1 MSALAAFRVSILAL
15 LSDAG
20 LAIFSNNDV
29 DQALRWALSE
39 YSSRRPLIRTY
50 QFPVA
55 ATTGVHILPADFITR
70 HVTNVELYDDDPD
83 SIYDLTYYAY
93 QRDEQWIVETRSA
106 EGPGTLREVSA
117 GEVLQISYSV
127 IHTIDDLDSA
137 AGTTLPAADE
147 PFIHVGAAGRA
158 AQMRALDRIETIN
171 MNPDVVQMYKLLAT
185 EYLSSFAA
193 FLTIEPG
200 VHFCLPDFPS
210 VDQF

>member
-1 MSALAAFRVSILAL
+1 MSALAAFRTSILAL

-50 QFPVA
+50 QFPVI

-70 HVTNVELYDDDPD
+70 HVTNVELYDDDL
-83 SIYDLTYYAY
+83 DLIEELTFYAY
-93 QRDEQWIVETRSA
+93 QRDEQWIVETRS
-106 EGPGTLREVSA
+106 EVSA

-127 IHTIDDLDSA
+127 IHTIDDLDAA

-147 PFIHVGAAGRA
+147 PFIHIGAAGRA

-171 MNPDVVQMYKLLAT
+171 MNKDVAQMYRLLAT
-185 EYLSSFAA
+185 EYLSSFTA

-200 VHFCLPDFPS
+200 VRICLPDFPNS
-210 VDQF
+210 SP

>member
-1 MSALAAFRVSILAL
+1 MSALAAFRTSILAL

-50 QFPVA
+50 QFPVI

-70 HVTNVELYDDDPD
+70 HVTNVELYDDDL
-83 SIYDLTYYAY
+83 DLIEELTFYAY
-93 QRDEQWIVETRSA
+93 QRDEQWIVETRS
-106 EGPGTLREVSA
+106 EVSA

-127 IHTIDDLDSA
+127 IHTIDDLDAA

-147 PFIHVGAAGRA
+147 PFIHIGAAGRA

-171 MNPDVVQMYKLLAT
+171 MNKDVAQMYRLLAT
-185 EYLSSFAA
+185 EYLSSFTA

-200 VHFCLPDFPS
+200 VRICLPDFPDS
-210 VDQF
+210 NP

>member
-1 MSALAAFRVSILAL
+1 MSALAAFRTSVLAL

-50 QFPVA
+50 QLPVD
-55 ATTGVHILPADFITR
+55 ATTGVHVLPADFITR
-70 HVTNVELYDDDPD
+70 HITRVELYDDDPD
-83 SIYDLTYYAY
+83 SIEELAFYAY
-93 QRDEQWIVETRSA
+93 QRDEQWIVETNN
-106 EGPGTLREVSA
+106 EVSA

-127 IHTIDDLDSA
+127 IHTIDDLDDA

-147 PFIHVGAAGRA
+147 PFIHVDAAGRA

-171 MNPDVVQMYKLLAT
+171 MNKDVVQMYKLLAT
-185 EYLSSFAA
+185 EYLSSFSS

-200 VHFCLPDFPS
+200 VRICLPDFP
-210 VDQF
+210 DINP

>member
-1 MSALAAFRVSILAL
+1 MSALAAFRVSVLAL

-50 QFPVA
+50 QFPVI
-55 ATTGVHILPADFITR
+55 ATTGVHILPSDFIAR
-70 HVTNVELYDDDPD
+70 HVTNVELYDEDPD
-83 SIYDLTYYAY
+83 SITDLYFDAY
-93 QRDEQWIVETRSA
+93 QRDEQWVIKTRS
-106 EGPGTLREVSA
+106 EVSA
-117 GEVLQISYSV
+117 GEVLQISYSA
-127 IHTIDDLDSA
+127 IHTIDDLDAA

-171 MNPDVVQMYKLLAT
+171 MNPDVVKMYKLLAT
-185 EYLSSFAA
+185 EYLSSFTA

-200 VHFCLPDFPS
+200 VRICLPDFPNS
-210 VDQF
+210 SP